1 MNSFNNL
8 TALNVSSNK
17 TSSNCDPNLP
27 FVETIIFCCFQ
38 AISGFSSFTGNLLVL
53 LSIYQTPSLRTMHN
67 IFIASMASADFL
79 VGLAICPLY
88 IAIAVLRV
96 WATDHVLYKME
107 NFLWVQTLVATTFSL
122 CAVSV
127 DRYYAVTSAIHYR
140 VVVTVSRCKV
150 TVFIIWFVSCV
161 LASLSFFMT
170 TEDQAATLF
179 FTTQVNK
186 KRFVHCSGPSCAKS
200 G

>member
-8 TALNVSSNK
+8 TALNVSSNE
-17 TSSNCDPNLP
+17 TSSNCDPYLS
-27 FVETIIFCCFQ
+27 FVDTVILCCFH

-88 IAIAVLRV
+88 IAFTVLDRV
-96 WATDHVLYKME
+96 WVTVPVLYKME
-107 NFLWVQTLVATTFSL
+107 NFLWVQTLVGTTFSL

-127 DRYYAVTSAIHYR
+127 DRCYAVTSATHYSA
-140 VVVTVSRCKV
+140 VVTASRCKV

-170 TEDQAATLF
+170 TNDLTATLF

-186 KRFVHCSGPSCAKS
+186 KRFVLCSVL
-200 G
+200 

>member
-1 MNSFNNL
+1 MLVSLFKMNSFNNL

-27 FVETIIFCCFQ
+27 FVETIIFCCFH

-88 IAIAVLRV
+88 IAFTVLDRV
-96 WATDHVLYKME
+96 WATVPVLYKME
-107 NFLWVQTLVATTFSL
+107 NFLWVQTLVAYDVQSL
-122 CAVSV
+122 RCLSGSLLRCDVS
-127 DRYYAVTSAIHYR
+127 DPLQCCRH
-140 VVVTVSRCKV
+140 
-150 TVFIIWFVSCV
+150 
-161 LASLSFFMT
+161 SFKM
-170 TEDQAATLF
+170 
-179 FTTQVNK
+179 
-186 KRFVHCSGPSCAKS
+186 
-200 G
+200 